1 MKIFASTT
9 VALTLLATSIAPGL
23 TGVAMAQTSDM
34 MLRDMIMRGQITG
47 EIESINGST
56 VMVRTVNGSRMY
68 QIDPMTI
75 TALKLTNGSTILVN
89 SRNLMTGVITDINRY
104 DLDVKLDNGET
115 ENLLVTEEDRGILAT
130 GDRVYITPNQRVVRA
145 DDYFLTARDVSL
157 VQMIAV
163 GPETTTETVRSSRTE
178 VETQVQRVAP
188 VPAAVAPV
196 PVPVPTVERIQPVRA
211 LW

>member
-1 MKIFASTT
+1 MKILASTT

-23 TGVAMAQTSDM
+23 TRVAVAQTSDM
-34 MLRDMIMRGQITG
+34 ILRDMIMRGQITG

-89 SRNLMTGVITDINRY
+89 SRNLMSGVITDINRY
-104 DLDVKLDNGET
+104 DLDVELDNGKT
-115 ENLLVTEEDRGILAT
+115 ENLLVTQEDRGILAT
-130 GDRVYITPNQRVVRA
+130 GDRVYVTPNQRVVRA
-145 DDYFLTARDVSL
+145 VDYFLTARDVSL

-163 GPETTTETVRSSRTE
+163 APVTMTETVRSSRTE
-178 VETQVQRVAP
+178 VETQVQTVAP
-188 VPAAVAPV
+188 VPAEVTPV
-196 PVPVPTVERIQPVRA
+196 TVERMQPVRA

>member
-1 MKIFASTT
+1 MKILASTT

-23 TGVAMAQTSDM
+23 TEAAMAQTSDVM
-34 MLRDMIMRGQITG
+34 MRDMMMRGQITG

-89 SRNLMTGVITDINRY
+89 SRNLMSGVITDINRY

-163 GPETTTETVRSSRTE
+163 APETTTEMVRSNRTE
-178 VETQVQRVAP
+178 VETQVQTVAP
-188 VPAAVAPV
+188 VPAVVA
-196 PVPVPTVERIQPVRA
+196 PVPTVERIQPVRA

>member
-1 MKIFASTT
+1 MKILASTT

-23 TGVAMAQTSDM
+23 TEAAMAQTSDM
-34 MLRDMIMRGQITG
+34 MMRGQITG
-47 EIESINGST
+47 QIESINGST
-56 VMVRTVNGSRMY
+56 VMVRTVNGSRTY

-75 TALKLTNGSTILVN
+75 TALKLTDGSTILVN
-89 SRNLMTGVITDINRY
+89 SRNLMSGVITDINRY

-115 ENLLVTEEDRGILAT
+115 ENLLVTQEDRGVLAT

-163 GPETTTETVRSSRTE
+163 APVTTTETVRSSRTE
-178 VETQVQRVAP
+178 VETQVQTVTP

-196 PVPVPTVERIQPVRA
+196 PTVERMQPVRA